1 MGTNRFG
8 IVTKLFIDTKSVIGY
23 IGENFMKHGCLFNFN
38 RQAQIGFYSVIN
50 YSYFWTDFCWRKSI
64 AK

>member
-23 IGENFMKHGCLFNFN
+23 IGGNFMKYGCLFNFN
-38 RQAQIGFYSVIN
+38 RQAQIGETS
-50 YSYFWTDFCWRKSI
+50 
-64 AK
+64 